1 VGQLV
6 AETLKL
12 YGHRFWV
19 ALPLGLVVA
28 VADQLSL
35 GRSLEGR
42 IAVLFWAAPFFS
54 AAYAAAAVLASG
66 ERRPARTWIVAIAL
80 GTVAFV
86 PAAILFPWF
95 ALAAIAWLAVF
106 GNVVPVVMIEQ
117 RPAKT
122 AFARAFAV
130 ARADLVHAIGG
141 LATLAILFGL
151 TRLALGFLLRSQAD
165 NALRSSIFLADTVLA
180 PILLLGGA
188 LLFIDLRARVGSP
201 RRAKRRAHGSVPDAD
216 DAH

>member
-1 VGQLV
+1 MGQLV

-12 YGHRFWV
+12 YGNRFWL

-28 VADQLSL
+28 AADQVSL

-42 IAVLFWAAPFFS
+42 VAILFWASPLFS
-54 AAYAAAAVLASG
+54 LAYAAACLLAER
-66 ERRPARTWIVAIAL
+66 ERRALRTWATGVVL
-80 GTVAFV
+80 GTVVFV

-95 ALAAIAWLAVF
+95 ALAAVAWLAVF
-106 GNVVPVVMIEQ
+106 GNAVPAVMIEQ
-117 RPAKT
+117 HG
-122 AFARAFAV
+122 ARAALRRAYEV

-165 NALRSSIFLADTVLA
+165 NALRTSIFLADTVLS
-180 PILLLGGA
+180 PVLFLGGA
-188 LLFIDLRARVGSP
+188 LLFLDLRARVGSP
-201 RRAKRRAHGSVPDAD
+201 RRRTRRADAAVPDAD